1 LTKSIKT
8 LIDDIYSLIRS
19 KHEGW
24 FDDELAR
31 SFSNEVTT
39 RLAGQLGAG
48 PRTASL
54 RLSKMGP
61 SCQKALWA
69 SVNCPE
75 VAEALPPW
83 AEVKYSFGHI
93 IEALAISLARAAG
106 HQVDGEQDE
115 LKLDGIV
122 GHRDCV
128 IDGCVVDVKS
138 SSSIAFQKFK
148 GGDFSKSDNFGYLD
162 QLDGYVL
169 ASVDDPLVKVKDR
182 GYLLAVDKQLGH
194 MCLYEHE
201 VTDERARALKARIA
215 EYKHI
220 VAQPVP
226 PACTCGTEEQAG
238 NTRLDLRAS
247 YSPYKHFCFP
257 YLRTFLYSGG
267 PVYFTNVTRRPFNK
281 DGPITEID
289 KNGKVVY
296 N

>member
-1 LTKSIKT
+1 MKKIDT
-8 LIDDIYSLIRS
+8 LIQDIYELIRS

-24 FDDELAR
+24 FNEELAR
-31 SFSNEVTT
+31 LFASEVTT

-48 PRTASL
+48 PRTPGL

-61 SCQKALWA
+61 SCQKALWC
-69 SVNCPE
+69 SINHPE
-75 VAEALPPW
+75 MAEALPPW
-83 AEVKYSFGHI
+83 AEIKYSFGHV
-93 IEALAISLARAAG
+93 IEALAISLARASG
-106 HQVDGEQDE
+106 HEVTGEQDE
-115 LKLDGIV
+115 LRLDGIV

-169 ASVDDPLVKVKDR
+169 ASADDPSVQVKNK

-201 VTDERARALKARIA
+201 VTDERRDALKARIA
-215 EYKHI
+215 EYKRI
-220 VAQPVP
+220 VAQPQP

-247 YSPYKHFCFP
+247 YSPYKYFCHP
-257 YLRTFLYSGG
+257 YLRTFLYSSG
-267 PVYFTNVTRRPFNK
+267 PVYFTKVTRRPFNK

-289 KNGKVVY
+289 KDGKVVY
-296 N
+296 NS